1 MAGNI
6 AVLADASA
14 RCGECAWWRFYDTGR
29 IHTRSGTC
37 HRMPP
42 TAIPSTGDADAERAR
57 HGRALWP
64 RMRESD
70 YCGEFTSRIS

>member
-6 AVLADASA
+6 AVLSDANA
-14 RCGECAWWRFYDTGR
+14 RCGECAWWRFYDNGR
-29 IHTRSGTC
+29 IHARSGTC

-42 TAIPSTGDADAERAR
+42 TAIPFTNDADAELAR
-57 HGRALWP
+57 NGKALWP